1 MRSAEDIKRSLQLA
15 YFGKEDRP
23 SGDGWRADTLRQIR
37 LIGPL
42 TAVPEGRLPTEQ
54 MVWRFAG
61 AVSVLALATAVYY
74 LGYGTGV
81 GYELTRLFVDDPVGL
96 SLIQSFGMF

>member
-1 MRSAEDIKRSLQLA
+1 MRSLADIKRSLEMA
-15 YFGKEDRP
+15 YVGKEARP
-23 SGDGWRADTLRQIR
+23 SGDGWRTETLRQIR

-42 TAVPEGRLPTEQ
+42 TGLQEGRLPTEQ

-61 AVSVLALATAVYY
+61 AVSVLALATAAYY
-74 LGYGTGV
+74 FGYGTGV

>member
-1 MRSAEDIKRSLQLA
+1 MRSPEDIKRSLQTA
-15 YFGKEDRP
+15 YLGKEARP
-23 SGDGWRADTLRQIR
+23 AGDGWQVETLRQIR
-37 LIGPL
+37 LIGPFNV
-42 TAVPEGRLPTEQ
+42 TPEGQVPTEQ

-74 LGYGTGV
+74 FGYQTGV

-96 SLIQSFGMF
+96 SLIQSFGLF